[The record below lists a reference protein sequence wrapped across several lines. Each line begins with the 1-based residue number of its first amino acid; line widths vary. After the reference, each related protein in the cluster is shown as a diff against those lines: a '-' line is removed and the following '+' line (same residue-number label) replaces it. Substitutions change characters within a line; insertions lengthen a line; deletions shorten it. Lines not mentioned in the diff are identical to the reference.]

1 VKIAVLAIQN
11 CLSKGPGLQ
20 CTLIPKQG
28 LAENLQIP
36 AWEMCEAALQ
46 PVVVVV
52 VVSVRREIQA
62 GI

>member
-1 VKIAVLAIQN
+1 MAIFFKTL
-11 CLSKGPGLQ
+11 CEKKKLHIVSKAS
-20 CTLIPKQG
+20 
-28 LAENLQIP
+28 LAENLHIP